1 LDLFRRTDYVMAT
14 VGIKIHKHHKKADG
28 TYNVKIRVAHKG
40 EKKYIDTS
48 HFVVDKQ
55 LTSKFTIKD
64 VTLKRILNKT
74 LDDYRI
80 QISNLGPKLEFFN
93 AETLRNYLKDKDEPM
108 DFFKFCQV
116 HIESLKQQGR
126 KGSAGTLYTVF
137 LSLKDY
143 FKGRSI
149 SPLEI
154 NEWMLA
160 AYEKYLRA
168 ERKLTRLN
176 QGKLVTRTVRGMGD
190 AAVHNHFRDLRILF
204 KAAMKFY
211 NKPQIGEIKIVY
223 CPFDSYKI
231 VDAPETRKRNLTV
244 EQIKAIRD
252 CKVRANSRAEL
263 AQDLF
268 MLSFYL
274 CGMNAV
280 DMYKLNS
287 SNIVNGRVEY
297 NRSKTIRRSDKAFIS
312 IRVTKEAKPLLEK
325 YLDKLCSS
333 YNRFEN
339 LDRAINEGM
348 KSINRNVGLSGV
360 TLYWARHSFANLGRN
375 KCRMSKDDVGL
386 ALNHVDHGN
395 KTTDIY
401 IEKDWSIVDDVQAN
415 VIALLSE
422 PKERK
427 IKKITPPIEQRKAMR
442 LIIA

>member
-1 LDLFRRTDYVMAT
+1 MAT

-40 EKKYIDTS
+40 EKKYIDTP

-55 LTSKFTIKD
+55 LTAKS
-64 VTLKRILNKT
+64 TLKDATLRQILNKT

-80 QISNLGPKLEFFN
+80 TISNLGPKLELFN
-93 AETLRNYLKDKDEPM
+93 AETLRNHLRDKNEPM
-108 DFFKFCQV
+108 DFFKFCSD
-116 HIESLKQQGR
+116 HIEALKNQGR
-126 KGSAGTLYTVF
+126 KGSAGTLNTVL

-143 FKGRSI
+143 FKGNTL

-154 NEWMLA
+154 NEWMLT

-176 QGKLVTRTVRGMGD
+176 QGKLITRTVKGMSD

-211 NKPQIGEIKIVY
+211 NKPQIGENRIPY
-223 CPFDSYKI
+223 CPFDNYKI

-244 EQIKAIRD
+244 EQMKAIRD
-252 CKVRANSRAEL
+252 CKVPKDSRAEL

-280 DMYKLNS
+280 DLYNLRA
-287 SNIVNGRVEY
+287 SNIIKGRVEY
-297 NRSKTIRRSDKAFIS
+297 NRSKTIRRSDRAFIS
-312 IRVTKEAKPLLEK
+312 IKLVKEAKPLLDK
-325 YLDKLCSS
+325 YLEKLHIR
-333 YNRFEN
+333 YNSFEN
-339 LDRAINEGM
+339 LDRAINEGL
-348 KSINRNVGLSGV
+348 KAVSERAELFGI
-360 TLYWARHSFANLGRN
+360 TFYWARHTFANLGRN

-401 IEKDWSIVDDVQAN
+401 IEKDWSIVDEVQSK
-415 VIALLSE
+415 VIALLNESNE
-422 PKERK
+422 AR
-427 IKKITPPIEQRKAMR
+427 IKKLTDPIEQRKSMR
-442 LIIA
+442 LVRLKITV

>member
-1 LDLFRRTDYVMAT
+1 MAT

-40 EKKYIDTS
+40 EKKYIDTP

-55 LTSKFTIKD
+55 LTAKC
-64 VTLKRILNKT
+64 TLKDATLKQILSKT
-74 LDDYRI
+74 LDDYRVT
-80 QISNLGPKLEFFN
+80 ISNLGPKLELFN
-93 AETLRNYLKDKDEPM
+93 AETLRDHLRGKDEPM
-108 DFFKFCQV
+108 DFFKFCSD
-116 HIESLKQQGR
+116 HIATLKNHGR
-126 KGSAGTLYTVF
+126 KGSAGTLNTVL

-143 FKGRSI
+143 FKGNVL

-154 NEWMLA
+154 NEWMLC

-168 ERKLTRLN
+168 ERKLERKN
-176 QGKLVTRTVRGMGD
+176 QGKLVTRTVKGMGD

-211 NKPQIGEIKIVY
+211 NKPQIGEIRIPY
-223 CPFDSYKI
+223 CPFDNYKI
-231 VDAPETRKRNLTV
+231 VDAPETRKRNLTI
-244 EQIKAIRD
+244 EQLKAIRD
-252 CKVRANSRAEL
+252 CKVPDDSRAEL

-280 DMYKLNS
+280 DLYNLRL
-287 SNIVNGRVEY
+287 SNIVKGRVEY

-312 IRVTKEAKPLLEK
+312 IKLIKEAKPLLDK
-325 YLDKLCSS
+325 YLEKLHTR
-333 YNRFEN
+333 YNSFEN

-348 KSINRNVGLSGV
+348 RSVNENAKLSGI
-360 TLYWARHSFANLGRN
+360 TFYWARHTFANLGRN

-386 ALNHVDHGN
+386 ALNHVDQGN

-401 IEKDWSIVDDVQAN
+401 IEKDWSIVDEVQSK

-422 PKERK
+422 PN
-427 IKKITPPIEQRKAMR
+427 
-442 LIIA
+442 

>member
-1 LDLFRRTDYVMAT
+1 MAT

-40 EKKYIDTS
+40 EKKYIDTP

-55 LTSKFTIKD
+55 LTAKFILKD
-64 VTLKRILNKT
+64 AILKQIINKT
-74 LDDYRI
+74 LDDYRVT
-80 QISNLGPKLEFFN
+80 ISNLGPKLELFN
-93 AETLRNYLKDKDEPM
+93 PEDLRNHLRDKNEPM
-108 DFFKFCQV
+108 DFFKFCND
-116 HIESLKQQGR
+116 HIEGLKKQGR
-126 KGSAGTLYTVF
+126 KGSAGTLNTVL
-137 LSLKDY
+137 LSLQDY
-143 FKGRSI
+143 FKGNSI

-154 NEWMLA
+154 NEWMLN

-168 ERKLTRLN
+168 ERKFERLN
-176 QGKLVTRTVRGMGD
+176 QGRLITRTVKGMCD

-211 NKPQIGEIKIVY
+211 NKPQIGEIKIPY
-223 CPFDSYKI
+223 CPFDNYKI
-231 VDAPETRKRNLTV
+231 VDAPETKKRNLTI
-244 EQIKAIRD
+244 EQLKTIRD
-252 CKVRANSRAEL
+252 CKVPDDSRAEL

-280 DMYKLNS
+280 DLYNLRAC
-287 SNIVNGRVEY
+287 NIKKGRVDY

-312 IRVTKEAKPLLEK
+312 IKLVKEAKPLLNK
-325 YLDKLCSS
+325 YLEKLHTR
-333 YNRFEN
+333 YNSFEN

-348 KSINRNVGLSGV
+348 KSVNEKAKLSGI
-360 TLYWARHSFANLGRN
+360 TFYWARHTFANLGRN

-386 ALNHVDHGN
+386 ALNHMDQGN

-401 IEKDWSIVDDVQAN
+401 IEKDWSIVDEVQSN

-422 PKERK
+422 PNEHK
-427 IKKITPPIEQRKAMR
+427 IKKITSTIELRKTMR
-442 LIIA
+442 IVGT